1 MWGKL
6 DNQYSWS
13 TGSAKRLWLPTPREG
28 PSPLHS
34 KICEASGP
42 KWRELPSFT
51 KGLWEQSKDYSPF
64 LLPFHWRLVVISA
77 DVSCTRAISVV
88 FLRRRMSERPAGV
101 AIHHPHLR
109 MSKATSAAPRSAAI
123 TCGLRPATQ
132 SSRAAHRE
140 SRNLKDFLLI
150 SECCSLLT
158 YRDWKV
164 EVKMRWKGKGR
175 CNTEYKRSG
184 TYVVSLVGLRARWF
198 RGKQFATC
206 AKAEHTNRNE
216 FVGQSG

>member
-77 DVSCTRAISVV
+77 DVSCTPRDQCRFPTETDERAPGWSSYPSPPPTDVQGHV
-88 FLRRRMSERPAGV
+88 CGPTFGSNYGWAASSNTVLSCRPQRIAEPEGFSTYFRV
-101 AIHHPHLR
+101 
-109 MSKATSAAPRSAAI
+109 
-123 TCGLRPATQ
+123 
-132 SSRAAHRE
+132 
-140 SRNLKDFLLI
+140 
-150 SECCSLLT
+150 LLT
-158 YRDWKV
+158 AHLPRLKSGSEDEMEREREMQHWIQTLRD
-164 EVKMRWKGKGR
+164 
-175 CNTEYKRSG
+175 
-184 TYVVSLVGLRARWF
+184 LR
-198 RGKQFATC
+198 
-206 AKAEHTNRNE
+206 
-216 FVGQSG
+216 GQSGGSPSSLVSWKAVCYLC